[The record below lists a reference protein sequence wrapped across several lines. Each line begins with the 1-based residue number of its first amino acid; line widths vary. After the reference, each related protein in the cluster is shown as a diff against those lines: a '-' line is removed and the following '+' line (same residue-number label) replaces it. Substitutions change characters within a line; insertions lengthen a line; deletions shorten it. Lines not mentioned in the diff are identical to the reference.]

1 MRRIVTGLALVGL
14 SVLLAMATLL
24 GWLNNL
30 EANPAAAWVMFG
42 AGFLMVSGLALLGV
56 WTVLHAIK
64 IDRDEVDKKGSN
76 VWH

>member
-1 MRRIVTGLALVGL
+1 MRQIVTGLALVGL

-30 EANPAAAWVMFG
+30 EANPATAWAMFG
-42 AGFLMVSGLALLGV
+42 VGFVGVSALALLGV

-64 IDRDEVDKKGSN
+64 IDRDEADKKGSS
-76 VWH
+76 